1 MRVNKIHIGQEVMVD
16 DGIEIWRGK
25 VMKKCDGRS
34 CFQVKDINPNGEE
47 IWHEKKGGGAWKEQY
62 INGFFGEVTTVKAKQ
77 IIEIVKEVV

>member
-1 MRVNKIHIGQEVMVD
+1 MRVNKIKAGQEVMVD

-25 VMKKCDGRS
+25 VIDKCAGRS

-62 INGFFGEVTTVKAKQ
+62 INGFFGEVTNVKAKQ